1 MTSNEQKTG
10 YSTNATTTTT
20 RTSVVN
26 TPGIIAMGYNTNINR
41 VCSSSDGKYVALM
54 NYFSVYT
61 SNNYGQTWIV
71 NTSLG
76 KKAFTG
82 LCISETGQYLVC
94 SVSDDYIYT
103 SSDYGATWI
112 TRTSQGLQN
121 WTYIA
126 CSSSGKN
133 LIGTTVKNIYISL
146 NYGVTWFL
154 SFISPTAE
162 NVNFHMCA
170 CNADFTTVG
179 ACESKLYGDNSRM
192 NLYLSYGA
200 NWETSNFSDTSG
212 YMSMTISST
221 GKYIMTGLSSGGILL
236 SSDNGKSYTQV
247 YNTTLSCTTVGVSST
262 GKYLIAGILDGS
274 SNTGTVY
281 LSTDIGASWTSLSA
295 PYSSNYYMSA
305 KISDS
310 SQYIFAVISGG
321 VNRIVR
327 GGVDLYDLSGI
338 STVNSGYLDIGYKLS
353 PNMSLVTA
361 LPSSSNLSWQGIGG
375 SSDGQYLIA
384 TAYGSGLYRSSDW
397 GNTWTQSTQTSGNW
411 ENVSVTGDGMYALA
425 NINAN
430 VYRSI
435 DWGNTWALVA
445 TATKPVSKV
454 SVSTNAQYM
463 YFIAYN
469 GKIYRSTDFG
479 VTWEQTESDRTWGN
493 MSCSA
498 DGKYVYAATNNTTL
512 TTNGIYVSSDYGM
525 TFVKTT
531 APNSAWNGLC
541 VCRNGEMVYAAIN
554 GGQVYKTG
562 DYGATWQI
570 LSASPSSDW
579 YIMGGSETGKY
590 VVSVSSSYVRVSK
603 DGGATWANVSTA
615 NSTFNYTW
623 IPRMGQ
629 YVYALTNGGK
639 IHRMGTGANLGDM
652 VACPSGTYTTG
663 YKWKGTNT
671 LAVVN
676 NSVQQWVTVAVN
688 QKGGKYVLACDYVN
702 GTVAMSTNYGVTW
715 AAAPGL
721 PTGAWQ
727 QVALSADGRFM
738 YAFTYGAASGSLIWW
753 SYNYGSTW
761 TTYHSTIKTW
771 WGLETSSD
779 GQYVAASSTMNDG
792 GVHNFKNGV
801 LLSYFQD
808 ASAKN
813 MTKLAISSDAMY
825 QYTCDNSYGI
835 YRSTNRGVSF
845 SQVYAL
851 ATTWNGLATSAT
863 GKYVVAV
870 CLYVLPGIYM
880 SYDYGKNWTRVISL
894 AKTWNQCAIS
904 PNGRIIGVIIDAT
917 SSGGIY
923 MSTDYGRTWAVTS
936 AESKSYYGISFC
948 NYGQTFYTAVVNE
961 FIYKMT
967 QTIDVGDMLSVESSM

>member
-26 TPGIIAMGYNTNINR
+26 TPGIFVMGYNSNMNR

-94 SVSDDYIYT
+94 SVQSDYIYT

-112 TRTSQGLQN
+112 TQTSQGTLE
-121 WTYIA
+121 WTYVA
-126 CSSSGKN
+126 CSSSGKYV
-133 LIGTTVKNIYISL
+133 IGTADKNIYLSS
-146 NYGVTWFL
+146 NYGKTFTL
-154 SFISPTAE
+154 SFTLISQE
-162 NVNFHMCA
+162 IVYLNSCA
-170 CNADFTTVG
+170 CSSDFTTIG
-179 ACESKLYGDNSRM
+179 ACESKFSGSDMVRT
-192 NLYLSYGA
+192 YLSRDFGA
-200 NWETSNFSDTSG
+200 TWVLSVSSSSS
-212 YMSMTISST
+212 YLSMSISST
-221 GKYIMTGLSSGGILL
+221 GKYIMLGTSTGGVFL
-236 SSDNGKSYTQV
+236 SSDNGISYTQV
-247 YNTTLSCTTVGVSST
+247 YNNTNLSCSTVNVSAN
-262 GKYLIAGILDGS
+262 GKYLIAGLSDGS
-274 SNTGTVY
+274 AVGTVY
-281 LSTDIGASWTSLSA
+281 LSTDMGATWSALSA
-295 PYSSNYYMSA
+295 PYSSNSYMSA

-321 VNRIVR
+321 VNCIVR

-338 STVNSGYLDIGYKLS
+338 STVNSGYLDIGYKTS

-361 LPSSSNLSWQGIGG
+361 LTSSSNLSWQGIGG

-384 TAYGSGLYRSSDW
+384 TAYGSGLYRSSNW

-411 ENVSVTGDGMYALA
+411 ENVSVSGDGMYALA

-479 VTWEQTESDRTWGN
+479 VTWEQTESDRYWGN

-498 DGKYVYAATNNTTL
+498 DGKYVYAATNNTNPP
-512 TTNGIYVSSDYGM
+512 TNGIYVSSDYGV

-603 DGGATWANVSTA
+603 DGGATWANVSTV

-671 LAVVN
+671 MAVAY
-676 NSVQQWVTVAVN
+676 NSGQQWVSVAAN
-688 QKGGKYVLACDYVN
+688 QRGGKYVLACDFVS

-721 PTGAWQ
+721 PTGSWQ
-727 QVALSADGRFM
+727 RVALSADGRYM
-738 YAFTYGAASGSLIWW
+738 YAANFGSTIWW
-753 SYNYGSTW
+753 SSNFGSTW
-761 TTYHSTIKTW
+761 TTYSIATGQW
-771 WGLETSSD
+771 YGLETSSD
-779 GQYVAASSTMNDG
+779 GQYVAASFSTNG
-792 GVHNFKNGV
+792 GVFNFKNSSSGTTGIV
-801 LLSYFQD
+801 YMD
-808 ASAKN
+808 INAKN
-813 MTKLAISSDAMY
+813 MGIVAISSNAMY
-825 QYTCDNSYGI
+825 QYTYDAAYGI
-835 YRSTNRGVSF
+835 YRSTNRGESF
-845 SQVYAL
+845 AQVYAL
-851 ATTWNGLATSAT
+851 ATTWNGIAASAT

-870 CLYVLPGIYM
+870 CANTQPGIYM
-880 SYDYGKNWTRVISL
+880 SYDYGSNWTRVYSL
-894 AKTWNQCAIS
+894 AKTWNRCAMS
-904 PNGRIIGVIIDAT
+904 PNGRIIVANIDAA

-923 MSTDYGRTWAVTS
+923 ISVDYGRTWAATS
-936 AESKSYYGISFC
+936 AASKGYFGICLC
-948 NYGQTFYTAVVNE
+948 NYGQTMYATVYNE
-961 FIYKMT
+961 LIYKMT